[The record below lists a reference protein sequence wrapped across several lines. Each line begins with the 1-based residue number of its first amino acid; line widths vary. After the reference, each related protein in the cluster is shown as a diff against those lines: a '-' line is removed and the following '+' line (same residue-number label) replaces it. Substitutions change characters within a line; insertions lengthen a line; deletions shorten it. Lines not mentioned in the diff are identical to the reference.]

1 MKAEVK
7 NFAKPEETR
16 EFPHGQLDIVKV
28 GEALVGRATFK
39 PGWKWSESLG
49 PVMKTPSCQAAHLG
63 YQVSGVMHTRMEDGT
78 ELITKAGDVF
88 HLPPGHD
95 AWVTGNEPVVVV
107 DFQGMTVYGKKG

>member
-16 EFPHGQLDIVKV
+16 EFPDGQLDIVKV
-28 GEALVGRATFK
+28 GGALVGRATFK

-63 YQVSGVMHTRMEDGT
+63 YQVSGVLHTRMEDGT
-78 ELITKAGDVF
+78 EFETKTGDVC
-88 HLPPGHD
+88 HIPPGHD
-95 AWVTGNEPVVVV
+95 AWVVGNEPVVIV
-107 DFQGMTVYGKKG
+107 DFQGMTDYATRG